1 MPQPEKCQCRL
12 LAGMPQLDRSYW
24 LIGVFILSEEATEI
38 ISAGNPTATAFILT
52 SSFWFAV
59 ATTFG
64 LIGAGYLIAP
74 DFLAN
79 IEYIHF
85 GRIRPMHINAVL
97 FGFVTPGLLAVAFYY
112 FPKLLRTELYSHK
125 LGVFSAVFWNIMVAA
140 GVIGIS
146 LGYTQGREYAELPWA
161 VDIMVVICFVMVVI
175 NILMTIRQRKERI
188 LFVSIWYV
196 TAAVVLTSITYCLG
210 NVIWKPDTGAL
221 QGIPD
226 AILLWFYGHNIFGL
240 LLSPMG
246 LAVAYYV
253 LPIATRSPLYSHTLS
268 LLGFWSL
275 IIVYTH
281 IGTHHLLQVPVPTW
295 LKTISIV
302 DSIAMVIP
310 VMIVLINLWY
320 TVKGK
325 LGDIHA
331 DIGAKFVF
339 TGTIMY
345 FFVNIQGSMM
355 ALPHVQRITHF
366 NNWVV
371 GHAHLGVLGFAGV
384 TALGGLYFII
394 PRITGKPLYSRFL
407 ADVQYWFVLIGM
419 TGFAVVLTTVGL
431 IQGNAWYNGETL
443 YRTLPE
449 IQPYYILRASLGLLI
464 VIGAYIGLYNIVRS
478 LYFNR
483 GAST

>member
-1 MPQPEKCQCRL
+1 VSKPEQN
-12 LAGMPQLDRSYW
+12 AEPSY
-24 LIGVFILSEEATEI
+24 
-38 ISAGNPTATAFILT
+38 ATAKAFMLT
-52 SSFWFAV
+52 SAFWFAA
-59 ATTFG
+59 ATSFG

-97 FGFVTPGLLAVAFYY
+97 FGFVTPGLLAAAFYY
-112 FPKLLRTELYSHK
+112 FTKLLRTKIFSEK
-125 LGVFSAVFWNIMVAA
+125 LGVVTAVFWNITVTAGMV
-140 GVIGIS
+140 GIAT
-146 LGYTQGREYAELPWA
+146 GHTQGREYAELPWS
-161 VDIMVVICFVMVVI
+161 VDIMVVICFALVVF
-175 NILMTIRQRKERI
+175 NILMTIRRRQEPI
-188 LFVSIWYV
+188 LFVSVWYT
-196 TAAVVLTSITYCLG
+196 TAAVILTALTYCLG

-221 QGIPD
+221 LGIPD

-240 LLSPMG
+240 LLTPMSLG
-246 LAVAYYV
+246 IAYYV

-281 IGTHHLLQVPVPTW
+281 VGTHHLLQVPVPTW

-302 DSIAMVIP
+302 DSVAMVIP

-339 TGTIMY
+339 TGTIFY

-371 GHAHLGVLGFAGV
+371 GHAHIGVLGFAGV
-384 TALGGLYFII
+384 TALGGMYFIL
-394 PRITGKPLYSRFL
+394 PRITGRPLYSKFL
-407 ADVQYWFVLIGM
+407 ADVQYWLVLIGI
-419 TGFAVVLTTVGL
+419 TGFAVVLTTAGL
-431 IQGNAWYNGETL
+431 IQGNGWYNGETL
-443 YRTLPE
+443 YRTLPQ
-449 IQPYYILRASLGLLI
+449 IQPYYILRASLGTMI
-464 VIGAYIGLYNIVRS
+464 MIGAYLGLYNMIRS

-483 GAST
+483 GAAT

>member
-1 MPQPEKCQCRL
+1 M
-12 LAGMPQLDRSYW
+12 
-24 LIGVFILSEEATEI
+24 SEEATEYVV
-38 ISAGNPTATAFILT
+38 AANPTAKAFTLTAAL
-52 SSFWFAV
+52 WFAG
-59 ATTFG
+59 ATTLG
-64 LIGAGYLIAP
+64 MIAAGYLIAP

-79 IEYIHF
+79 VEYIHF
-85 GRIRPMHINAVL
+85 GRVRPMHINAVL
-97 FGFVTPGLLAVAFYY
+97 FGFVTPGLLAAAFYY
-112 FPKLLRTELYSHK
+112 FPRLLRTELFSHK
-125 LGVFSAVFWNIMVAA
+125 LGVFSAVFWNITVVA
-140 GVIGIS
+140 GLIGIAM
-146 LGYTQGREYAELPWA
+146 GHTQGREYAELAWP
-161 VDIMVVICFVMVVI
+161 VDIMVVISFAMVVF
-175 NILMTIRQRKERI
+175 NILMTIRQRKESI
-188 LFVSIWYV
+188 LFVSIWYT

-221 QGIPD
+221 VGIPD

-240 LLSPMG
+240 LLTPMG
-246 LAVAYYV
+246 LGIAYYA

-268 LLGFWSL
+268 LIGFWSL

-302 DSIAMVIP
+302 DSVAMVIP

-325 LGDIHA
+325 LGEIHA
-331 DIGAKFVF
+331 DIGAKFIF
-339 TGTIMY
+339 TGTIFY

-371 GHAHLGVLGFAGV
+371 GHAHIGVLGFAGV
-384 TALGGLYFII
+384 TALGGLYFIL

-407 ADVQYWFVLIGM
+407 ADVQYWLVLIGI

-449 IQPYYILRASLGLLI
+449 IQPYYILRASLGTFI
-464 VIGAYIGLYNIVRS
+464 MIGAYLGLYNVVRS

-483 GAST
+483 GVSV

>member
-1 MPQPEKCQCRL
+1 MEEPNLSTPEQNL
-12 LAGMPQLDRSYW
+12 QTS
-24 LIGVFILSEEATEI
+24 
-38 ISAGNPTATAFILT
+38 NPTAKAFTLT
-52 SSFWFAV
+52 SAFWFAV

-85 GRIRPMHINAVL
+85 GRVRPMHINAVL

-112 FPKLLRTELYSHK
+112 FPKLLRTELFSHK
-125 LGVFSAVFWNIMVAA
+125 LGVFSAVFWNITVAA

-146 LGYTQGREYAELPWA
+146 MGYTQGREYAELPWA

-175 NILMTIRQRKERI
+175 NILMTIRRRKERI
-188 LFVSIWYV
+188 LYVSIWYV

-302 DSIAMVIP
+302 DSVAMVIP

-384 TALGGLYFII
+384 TALGGLYFIL

-464 VIGAYIGLYNIVRS
+464 VIGAYIGLYNVIRS

>member
-1 MPQPEKCQCRL
+1 LP
-12 LAGMPQLDRSYW
+12 
-24 LIGVFILSEEATEI
+24 EEATETV
-38 ISAGNPTATAFILT
+38 SAGNPTAKAFTLT
-52 SSFWFAV
+52 SALWFAG
-59 ATTFG
+59 ATTLG
-64 LIGAGYLIAP
+64 MIAAGYLIAP

-85 GRIRPMHINAVL
+85 GRVRPMHINAVL
-97 FGFVTPGLLAVAFYY
+97 FGFVTPGLLAAAFYY
-112 FPKLLRTELYSHK
+112 FPKLLRTELFSHK
-125 LGVFSAVFWNIMVAA
+125 LGVFSAIFWNITVAT
-140 GVIGIS
+140 GLIGIA
-146 LGYTQGREYAELPWA
+146 LGYTQGREYAELAWP
-161 VDIMVVICFVMVVI
+161 VDIMVVISFAMVAF
-175 NILMTIRQRKERI
+175 NILMTIRQRKESI
-188 LFVSIWYV
+188 LFVAIWYT
-196 TAAVVLTSITYCLG
+196 TAAMVLTSITYCLG

-221 QGIPD
+221 TGIPD

-240 LLSPMG
+240 LLTPMALG
-246 LAVAYYV
+246 IAYYA

-268 LLGFWSL
+268 LIGFWSL

-302 DSIAMVIP
+302 DSVAMVIP

-331 DIGAKFVF
+331 DIGAKFIF
-339 TGTIMY
+339 TGTIFY

-371 GHAHLGVLGFAGV
+371 GHAHIGVLGFAGV
-384 TALGGLYFII
+384 TALGGLYFIL

-407 ADVQYWFVLIGM
+407 ADVQYWLVLIGV

-449 IQPYYILRASLGLLI
+449 IQPYYILRASLGTFI
-464 VIGAYIGLYNIVRS
+464 MIGAYLGLYNVVRS

-483 GAST
+483 GATT

>member
-1 MPQPEKCQCRL
+1 MSTPDQNPE
-12 LAGMPQLDRSYW
+12 PSY
-24 LIGVFILSEEATEI
+24 
-38 ISAGNPTATAFILT
+38 ATAKAFMLT
-52 SSFWFAV
+52 SAFWFAA
-59 ATTFG
+59 ATSFG
-64 LIGAGYLIAP
+64 MIAAGYLIAP
-74 DFLAN
+74 DFMAN

-85 GRIRPMHINAVL
+85 GRARPMHINAVL
-97 FGFVTPGLLAVAFYY
+97 FGFVTPGLLAAAFYY
-112 FPKLLRTELYSHK
+112 FSKLLRTELFSEK
-125 LGVFSAVFWNIMVAA
+125 LGVFTAVFWNITVAA
-140 GVIGIS
+140 GMVGIAT
-146 LGYTQGREYAELPWA
+146 GHTQGREYAELPWS
-161 VDIMVVICFVMVVI
+161 VDIMVVISFALVVF
-175 NILMTIRQRKERI
+175 NVLGTIRKRQEPV
-188 LFVSIWYV
+188 LFVSVWYA
-196 TAAVVLTSITYCLG
+196 TAAVILTSLTYCLG

-221 QGIPD
+221 LGIPD

-240 LLSPMG
+240 LLSPMA

-268 LLGFWSL
+268 LIGFWSL

-302 DSIAMVIP
+302 DSVAMVIP

-339 TGTIMY
+339 TGTIFY

-371 GHAHLGVLGFAGV
+371 GHAHIGVLGFAGV
-384 TALGGLYFII
+384 TALGGMYFIL
-394 PRITGKPLYSRFL
+394 PRITGRPLYSKFL
-407 ADVQYWFVLIGM
+407 ADAQYWLVLIGI
-419 TGFAVVLTTVGL
+419 TGFAVVLTTAGL
-431 IQGNAWYNGETL
+431 IQGNGWYNGETL
-443 YRTLPE
+443 YRTLPQ
-449 IQPYYILRASLGLLI
+449 IQPYYILRASLGTMI
-464 VIGAYIGLYNIVRS
+464 MIGAYLGLYNMIRS

-483 GAST
+483 GAAT

>member
-1 MPQPEKCQCRL
+1 MSDVVTENTPQH
-12 LAGMPQLDRSYW
+12 
-24 LIGVFILSEEATEI
+24 
-38 ISAGNPTATAFILT
+38 NPTAKAFTLTA
-52 SSFWFAV
+52 SFWFAA
-59 ATTFG
+59 ATSFG
-64 LIGAGYLIAP
+64 MIGAGYLIAP
-74 DFLAN
+74 DFMAN

-85 GRIRPMHINAVL
+85 GRVRPMHINAVL
-97 FGFVTPGLLAVAFYY
+97 FGFVTPGLLAAAFYY
-112 FPKLLRTELYSHK
+112 FPKLLRTELFSHK
-125 LGVFSAVFWNIMVAA
+125 LGVISAIFWNITVIA
-140 GVIGIS
+140 GIVGIS
-146 LGYTQGREYAELPWA
+146 MGHTQGREYAELPWT
-161 VDIMVVICFVMVVI
+161 VDIMVVISFIMVVT
-175 NILMTIRQRKERI
+175 NILMTIRRRKEPI
-188 LFVSIWYV
+188 LFVSIWYT

-221 QGIPD
+221 KGIPD

-302 DSIAMVIP
+302 DSVAMVIP

-339 TGTIMY
+339 AGTIFY

-371 GHAHLGVLGFAGV
+371 GHAHLGVLGFAGM

-394 PRITGKPLYSRFL
+394 PKITGKPLHSKFF
-407 ADVQYWFVLIGM
+407 ADVQYWLVLIGM

-449 IQPYYILRASLGLLI
+449 IQPYYILRASLGALI
-464 VIGAYIGLYNIVRS
+464 MVGAYIGLYNVIRS